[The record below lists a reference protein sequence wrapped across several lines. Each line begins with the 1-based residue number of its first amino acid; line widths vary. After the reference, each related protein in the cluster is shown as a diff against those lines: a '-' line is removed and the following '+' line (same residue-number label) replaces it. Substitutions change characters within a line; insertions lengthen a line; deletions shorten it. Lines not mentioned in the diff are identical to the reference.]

1 MARFSISLT
10 DPAHIDWINSHHSP
24 SKAVQL
30 LIERQL
36 NQPASK
42 ANVDLGAIR
51 AVMETVLEERLAGLS
66 VTGQTATQPTD
77 IDPLGAFD
85 DMAE

>member
-1 MARFSISLT
+1 MARYSVSLT
-10 DPAHIDWINSHHSP
+10 DPRHIEWMERQHSP
-24 SKAVQL
+24 SKAIQALV
-30 LIERQL
+30 ERCL
-36 NQPASK
+36 NTPVAK
-42 ANVDLGAIR
+42 ADIDLGAIR
-51 AVMETVLEERLAGLS
+51 AIMETVLEERLAGLS